1 MRILVLA
8 GDGPDASAIESALR
22 LGEIEIFTTDS
33 FPMPGVARAS
43 GWRFAG
49 WTLDAVTRQCV
60 SPLGRRVDL
69 TSSEYDLL
77 TAFLRQPGRTL
88 SRNALLGRLRG
99 RAWTYFDRSIDT
111 LVARLRKKIDVDPT
125 NPLIRS
131 VRGVGYV
138 FCAVVA
144 GTPDDDQ

>member
-8 GDGPDASAIESALR
+8 GDRPDLTAIESALR
-22 LGEIEIFTTDS
+22 LGEIEIF
-33 FPMPGVARAS
+33 PPERVATSGASRAS
-43 GWRFAG
+43 RWRFEG
-49 WTLDAVTRQCV
+49 WTLDVVTRQCV
-60 SPLGRRVDL
+60 GPEGRPVDL

-88 SRNALLGRLRG
+88 SRNALLRDLRG

-111 LVARLRKKIDVDPT
+111 LVARLRKKIDLEPGR
-125 NPLIRS
+125 PLVRS

-138 FCAVVA
+138 FCATVSGA
-144 GTPDDDQ
+144 PEGDQ